1 MTNRRILRATFN
13 SAAREYDAI
22 RPGYP
27 DALIEDVITLS
38 GIPEGGRVLEIGCGT
53 GQATLPFA
61 RRGYRILCL
70 DIGANMLAIAKENLK
85 AYPNVSFRHTSFE
98 DWPARLGAFDL
109 VFSATAFH
117 WVPPQIGFPKAAL
130 ALKPGAALAVFS
142 NQHPRPFNGFFEE
155 VQTIYRQ
162 YVPEWNDPSE
172 RPSTM
177 EEIRSHTAYIEGTGL
192 YQPVI
197 VRTYAWNQ
205 TYSTEEYLRLL
216 NTYSGHL
223 HLEEGRRRLLYQAI
237 AELIERCYN
246 GQIDRPYLA
255 VLYLAKKK

>member
-1 MTNRRILRATFN
+1 MTSRRVLRATFN
-13 SAAREYDAI
+13 SAAREYDSI

-27 DALIEDVITLS
+27 EALIEDIITLS
-38 GIPEGGRVLEIGCGT
+38 GIPETGKLLEIGCGT

-61 RRGYRILCL
+61 SRGYTILCL
-70 DIGANMLAIAKENLK
+70 DIGSNMLALAKEKLK
-85 AYPNVSFRHTSFE
+85 SYPAVSFRHTSFE

-117 WVPPQIGFPKAAL
+117 WVPPGIGFPKAAL
-130 ALKPGAALAVFS
+130 VLKPGGALAVFS

-155 VQTIYRQ
+155 VQPIYHQ
-162 YVPEWNDPSE
+162 YVPEWSDPTE

-177 EEIRSHTAYIEGTGL
+177 DEINAHARYIRGTGL
-192 YQPVI
+192 FDPVT
-197 VRTYAWNQ
+197 VRTYPWSQ
-205 TYSTEEYLRLL
+205 TYTAQEYLRLL

-223 HLEEGRRRLLYQAI
+223 HLEEGRRRSLFQAI
-237 AELIERCYN
+237 AGLIERRYN
-246 GQIDRPYLA
+246 GQVERPYLA